1 MTKILIPVLLLLL
14 AGCSPKTV
22 YVPTETLRTDTV
34 YSATVRVDSVI
45 FHDSVSLMQRGD
57 TVYLTKFRDRTRVR
71 QRVDTVYQSMIDSV
85 KVSVPYPVE
94 RKLSAWEQTK
104 QDFGGIA
111 IGGLIVALI
120 AVVWLVFRKRR
131 R

>member
-94 RKLSAWEQTK
+94 RKLSAWEKTK
-104 QDFGGIA
+104 MDFGGMA

-120 AVVWLVFRKRR
+120 AVVLLVFRKRR